1 MARKV
6 PGDLIDL
13 VGPLGGHV
21 FDANPTAPVRH
32 VMVGGGYGVPPLI
45 FLGQTILQANPSADV
60 HFIFGARSKSLLL
73 CLDDPPAMGATLDA
87 CTDDGSFGTRGRVTE
102 ALIPLINSGKSLSIY
117 TCGPTPMMRA
127 VAEMSVAAN
136 IDCQVSLEVP
146 MPCGV
151 GVCMGCVIDTANQSR
166 VRACTEGPVFKAVDV
181 VW

>member
-1 MARKV
+1 V
-6 PGDLIDL
+6 PGDLLDL

-21 FDANPTAPVRH
+21 FDANPKATVKH

-45 FLGQTILQANPSADV
+45 FLGQTILAANPKADV

-73 CLDDPPAMGATLDA
+73 CQDEALGMGATLDS
-87 CTDDGSFGTRGRVTE
+87 CTDDGSYGTRGRVTE
-102 ALIPLINSGKSLSIY
+102 ALIPLIKSGMPLSIY

-127 VAEMSVAAN
+127 VAELSVAAN

-151 GVCMGCVIDTANQSR
+151 GVCMGCVIDTSGGRR
-166 VRACTEGPVFKAVDV
+166 VRACTEGPVFKAADV